1 MIVNHLPYVP
11 RRDKRPLDQ
20 VGLVVVHCTE
30 LPDIAT
36 AREYGER
43 IHHESSRTG
52 NSGHYYIERNGQ
64 VHEWVPPDRV
74 AHHVRGFNQDS
85 IGIELDHPGRYP
97 DWFDSRRQ
105 ELRTPYTRAQLD
117 NLVRLVNSLR
127 SAIPSI
133 RFASGHDR
141 LDTERVPSSDQP
153 GVTVRRKVDPGPL
166 FPWDRFL
173 AATGLEFFEPES
185 APLKLVSDRRPR

>member
-11 RRDKRPLDQ
+11 RLEKRPLDR
-20 VGLVVVHCTE
+20 VELVVVHCTE

-43 IHHESSRTG
+43 IHHASSQTG
-52 NSGHYYIERNGQ
+52 NSGHYYVERNGQ

-74 AHHVRGFNQDS
+74 AHHVRGFNEDS

-97 DWFDSRRQ
+97 EWFDSRRQ
-105 ELRTPYTRAQLD
+105 DLRTPYTQVQLE

-127 SAIPSI
+127 KAIPSI
-133 RFASGHDR
+133 RRTSGHDR
-141 LDTERVPSSDQP
+141 LDTARVPSSDKP
-153 GVTVRRKVDPGPL
+153 GVTVRRKVDLGPL

-173 AATGLEFFEPES
+173 AATGLEFFEPS
-185 APLKLVSDRRPR
+185 TAPLELVSDPRPR